1 MALVIISSCSNEDY
15 IGVEQQTVY
24 CNPDSGYSHD
34 AGEAGPDAGEASSD
48 SGVVEPDAGEVVP
61 DAGNVTPDSGVVEPD
76 SGIYTP
82 DVYVDED
89 PQFTVEGGGCSSG
102 GSASLLFSLLVGVL
116 IINRKRLQIFG
127 LLIPLFII
135 GNASAQT
142 IDEQGT
148 DIETERMTIPMDKFG
163 LLNVES
169 AAVRPQNVWGLNL
182 ALGYSNDSLVVREVN
197 SGRVGSLVGDRV
209 SGLLSGF
216 RSFGRLQVGV
226 ALPLILEQGRDTGDV
241 STDNSVGSGG
251 LGNLQASAKFNLYS
265 RTSLKLA
272 GLFRLEVP
280 TNTTDYAGSS
290 SMVTHLS
297 LLGEVQHKSFRVLS
311 EVGVRLEDSH
321 DSVGNL
327 WVDEEML
334 GKIALGYRIGD
345 VEPAASFALAT
356 TLGDGAFEVRR
367 RNYAEAMLGAN
378 LYVDK
383 NWTLFAGG
391 GRGLNEGYGS
401 PDFRVFAGLRFE
413 PASQTRRVIVQPPA
427 PPVIPPPVVKP
438 PDPVP
443 PAPRVLII
451 DNTFFSFDSSKLTS
465 AGREMLDKAIID
477 ILSVGNGV
485 SLRVVG
491 HTDSIG
497 SIKYNLRLGMK
508 RAKSVEDY
516 LVSHGLSGVKTT
528 TSSSGESEPRATN
541 KTAAGRAQNRRVE
554 ITVEG
559 YSPVEN
565 RNSNPDGSTDD
576 TFGDLK

>member
-1 MALVIISSCSNEDY
+1 MRNVLLSMALIIISSCSSE
-15 IGVEQQTVY
+15 GSFGTEQQAVH
-24 CNPDSGYSHD
+24 CNLDAGYSHD
-34 AGEAGPDAGEASSD
+34 AGSIELD
-48 SGVVEPDAGEVVP
+48 SGVVELDAGDV
-61 DAGNVTPDSGVVEPD
+61 APDSGVVEPD
-76 SGIYTP
+76 SGTHTP

-89 PQFTVEGGGCSSG
+89 PEFTVEGGGCSSG
-102 GSASLLFSLLVGVL
+102 GDASLFFSLLIGAFIL
-116 IINRKRLQIFG
+116 NRKRLQILG

-169 AAVRPQNVWGLNL
+169 ATTRPQNIWGLNL

-197 SGRVGSLVGDRV
+197 SGRVGSLVGDRF

-216 RSFGRLQVGV
+216 RSFGRLQVGL

-241 STDNSVGSGG
+241 STDNSVSGGG
-251 LGNLQASAKFNLYS
+251 LGNLQGSAKVNLYN

-272 GLFRLEVP
+272 GLFKLEMP

-297 LLGEVQHKSFRVLS
+297 VLGEVQQKSFRVLS
-311 EVGVRLEDSH
+311 EVGVRLENSH

-334 GKIALGYRIGD
+334 GKIAVGYRVNN
-345 VEPAASFALAT
+345 VEPAASLALAT

-401 PDFRVFAGLRFE
+401 PDFRVFAGMRFE
-413 PASQTRRVIVQPPA
+413 PAPKTCHIVVQPPV

-438 PDPVP
+438 PEPAP
-443 PAPRVLII
+443 PAPRVLVI
-451 DNTFFSFDSSKLTS
+451 DNTFFAFDSSKLTS
-465 AGREMLDKAIID
+465 AGREMLDKAITD
-477 ILSVGNGV
+477 ILSVGDGV

-497 SIKYNLRLGMK
+497 STQYNLKLGMK
-508 RAKSVEDY
+508 RAKSVEEY
-516 LVSHGLSGVKTT
+516 LASHGLSEVKTT